1 MSPRRVAGED
11 RPHEKPHGD
20 VLRDRPR
27 DSYVLSTEVGRLLGL
42 VPVPQEARRA
52 FDDVAMNQ

>member
-1 MSPRRVAGED
+1 MKSPT
-11 RPHEKPHGD
+11 GD
-20 VLRDRPR
+20 VLRDKPR
-27 DSYVLSTEVGRLLGL
+27 ASYVLFTEVGRLLGP